1 MPSVWRYSLTYRIV
15 YSLTHSR
22 NQSLQIVDKNGKG
35 SLLADECD
43 INIGNNQQISI
54 IMSDF
59 NSEYIDEIKLD
70 ICAAPAKNNNGSDD
84 VIMQLQ
90 RLIFMKVS
98 FSTNKKVHTNR
109 LNQIDYINIVKFN
122 VDIPN
127 SKAINKDIR
136 VTDKN
141 SNEYKISG
149 DIPSPIGESVEHS
162 PIPYNAVPNSPIS
175 ALNEILEF
183 GSIID
188 SGIRRPNG
196 DVVASA
202 GNDTNG
208 LRYDQELYVNV
219 FDDPD
224 FIHHILNKSSSTRSA
239 RSLFSED
246 NVDYSNRDSKT
257 VDAPQERNN
266 YNDTQDSEE
275 ADDCPTP
282 PPTPITPLYYPE
294 TTASSIPIITETQ
307 AVEAVADDNSNS
319 GYVSSFYLL
328 CTFLVPLLT
337 YKLMHLL
344 AEYLKL
350 HAYST
355 AGTVVYYLGTAQII
369 APIAFFIHRFYI
381 VWSKVTYY
389 GSRSFFLN
397 GWNAWSFS
405 GTVKQGGPVPIYSMP
420 SSFVKSFHDGSAALD
435 INLRSWR
442 RSYYNYWVRHWFALP
457 SHWSIGTFL
466 VDMLNPNI
474 QDGEEFE
481 VSIPRRIIDEEE
493 FLASDMFCV
502 LADRCSNSCVVAGFL
517 SQREQFGCWIINK
530 CFDQLSARVTFDSVI
545 VPDNT
550 VVKTDWLVINIDD
563 ETMDEPAAL
572 YFDVAA
578 AANNKGNHFSKTIP
592 PPMKKAIQTP
602 AGWCSWYHFFEKVD
616 EDKLLS
622 NIDKMFMLKNIFPE
636 SCDFTLF
643 QIDDGYQRA
652 WGDWLLL
659 DEKKFPH
666 QTMPSLVTK
675 IKDANLKPGLWLAPF
690 ACDKHS
696 HVAKNT
702 SWILKKG
709 LTNTPA
715 NSANCGKWF
724 YGLDVTNPDVRKFI
738 YDNIRTVVHDWGF
751 KYIKL
756 DFIYAAALAGSQE
769 SFSDR
774 TVTRA
779 QAIQLGFQTI
789 RKAAGDDVFILGC
802 GAPIGSL
809 IGYVDANRVSADA
822 GLSWSPDLPLPIWDK
837 WNLPSARSMMRNT
850 IVRMS
855 MHNRWWIN
863 DPDCL
868 LLRDTTQYTY
878 DELISIATIKALS
891 GGSLIISDDLENV
904 VSSRLK
910 IAQKILPTMP
920 GHGTPLD
927 ILHNEMPE
935 VIRFTISNEHTKR
948 IANVF
953 EHVYRDH
960 CEDHVS
966 YVHCKWESMKA
977 IMHFIEIEMFG
988 LPSWSLLGASNWGS
1002 KNKCVSFSASSLL
1015 RHNAYRK
1022 HELVTKPS
1030 SDVVAVSLNLPS
1042 VENRLVLLHLYEFW
1056 SGLHTY
1062 RIFPYA
1068 HTHDNA
1074 NIEINLPASNP
1085 HVTQLYACRLHIDP
1099 LCPVYIGS
1107 NLHFSCGYEVDSFVF
1122 KRFKVKR
1129 SQQQRQHA
1137 LHGSSYAPTY
1147 HICRIEFKAGMI
1159 RTPDWD
1165 GFIVLYL
1172 PFTPLALG
1180 EGVANNLG
1188 KAKPST
1194 AGNVIKDMQ
1203 LVNFIDEPSTGI
1215 KGTVWKIKV
1224 GKEYQSDQ
1232 KIDEAGK
1239 DYVLLWW

>member
-1 MPSVWRYSLTYRIV
+1 
-15 YSLTHSR
+15 
-22 NQSLQIVDKNGKG
+22 
-35 SLLADECD
+35 
-43 INIGNNQQISI
+43 
-54 IMSDF
+54 MSDF
-59 NSEYIDEIKLD
+59 SSEYIDEIRLD
-70 ICAAPAKNNNGSDD
+70 ICAAPARSNNDSDD
-84 VIMQLQ
+84 VIIQLQ
-90 RLIFMKVS
+90 RLIFIKVS
-98 FSTNKKVHTNR
+98 FTTNKKVHTNR
-109 LNQIDYINIVKFN
+109 LNQIDYVNTVKFN
-122 VDIPN
+122 VHIPN
-127 SKAINKDIR
+127 SKAIDRDIR

-149 DIPSPIGESVEHS
+149 DIPSPIGESLEHS
-162 PIPYNAVPNSPIS
+162 PIPYNTDYNSPIS
-175 ALNEILEF
+175 ALNEILELD
-183 GSIID
+183 SILA
-188 SGIRRPNG
+188 SGIMRPSVN
-196 DVVASA
+196 VTASA

-208 LRYDQELYVNV
+208 LRYDQELCIDV

-224 FIHHILNKSSSTRSA
+224 FIDHILNKSSGTSTA

-246 NVDYSNRDSKT
+246 SVNYSNRGSKP
-257 VDAPQERNN
+257 VSAPQERNN
-266 YNDTQDSEE
+266 YNDTRDSED
-275 ADDCPTP
+275 AGDCPTP

-294 TTASSIPIITETQ
+294 TTATSIPIITETQ
-307 AVEAVADDNSNS
+307 AVEAVADGNSNFTP
-319 GYVSSFYLL
+319 SSYWFFAFLL
-328 CTFLVPLLT
+328 PLIT
-337 YKLMHLL
+337 YKVMHLL
-344 AEYLKL
+344 AEYLKC
-350 HAYST
+350 HEHIT
-355 AGTVVYYLGTAQII
+355 AGIVVHYIGTGQII
-369 APIAFFIHRFYI
+369 QPLVFLVHRFY
-381 VWSKVTYY
+381 VVSSKVTYY

-442 RSYYNYWVRHWFALP
+442 RSNYNYWINNWFALP
-457 SHWSIGTFL
+457 SQWSIFTFL
-466 VDMLNPNI
+466 IDIFNTSVQYGD
-474 QDGEEFE
+474 EFE
-481 VSIPRRIIDEEE
+481 VPVPSGIIDEDE
-493 FLASDMFCV
+493 FLASDMFCI
-502 LADRCSNSCVVAGFL
+502 LADRCSNSSIVAGFL
-517 SQREQFGCWIINK
+517 SQREHFGCWIVNK
-530 CFDQLSARVTFDSVI
+530 CFNQLSARITFDSVI

-550 VVKTDWLVINIDD
+550 AVKTDWFVINIDD

-578 AANNKGNHFSKTIP
+578 AANNKTNHFSKTVQQTA
-592 PPMKKAIQTP
+592 KKDIQTP

-616 EDKLLS
+616 EEKLLS

-636 SCDFTLF
+636 ACDFTLF

-659 DEKKFPH
+659 DEKKFPN

-675 IKDANLKPGLWLAPF
+675 IRDANLKPGLWLAPF

-724 YGLDVTNPDVRKFI
+724 YGLDVTNVEVRKFI

-756 DFIYAAALAGSQE
+756 DFIYAAALAGSQQ

-779 QAIQLGFQTI
+779 QAIQLGFKTI
-789 RKAAGDDVFILGC
+789 REAAGDDVFILGC

-868 LLRDTTQYTY
+868 LLRGTTQYTY

-891 GGSLIISDDLENV
+891 GGSLIISDDLGNV

-935 VIRFTISNEHTKR
+935 VIRFSIHSEYAKR
-948 IANVF
+948 IATIF
-953 EHVYRDH
+953 EHIYRDH

-966 YVHCKWESMKA
+966 YINCKWESMKT
-977 IMHFIEIEMFG
+977 IIHFTEIEMFG

-1002 KNKCVSFSASSLL
+1002 KNKCISFSASSLL
-1015 RHNAYRK
+1015 RHNAYK
-1022 HELVTKPS
+1022 KCDLLTKSLSGRP

-1042 VENRLVLLHLYEFW
+1042 VANRLVLLHLYEFW

-1068 HTHDNA
+1068 HTHDNS
-1074 NIEINLPASNP
+1074 NVEINLPASSP

-1129 SQQQRQHA
+1129 SQQQRQQTLNGLSSHA
-1137 LHGSSYAPTY
+1137 LTH

-1172 PFTPLALG
+1172 PFTPFALD
-1180 EGVANNLG
+1180 EGAVNNLG

-1194 AGNVIKDMQ
+1194 TGNVIKDLQ
-1203 LVNFIDEPSTGI
+1203 LVNLIDEPSTGI
-1215 KGTVWKIKV
+1215 KGTVWKIIV
-1224 GKEYQSDQ
+1224 GKEFKTDQ
-1232 KIDEAGK
+1232 KIEETGK
-1239 DYVLLWW
+1239 DHVLLWW

>member
-1 MPSVWRYSLTYRIV
+1 MKSPTYSGIH
-15 YSLTHSR
+15 THLYFTV
-22 NQSLQIVDKNGKG
+22 N
-35 SLLADECD
+35 
-43 INIGNNQQISI
+43 
-54 IMSDF
+54 
-59 NSEYIDEIKLD
+59 
-70 ICAAPAKNNNGSDD
+70 
-84 VIMQLQ
+84 
-90 RLIFMKVS
+90 
-98 FSTNKKVHTNR
+98 
-109 LNQIDYINIVKFN
+109 
-122 VDIPN
+122 IPN
-127 SKAINKDIR
+127 SKSVNKDIR
-136 VTDKN
+136 VTDNN

-149 DIPSPIGESVEHS
+149 DIPSPIGESLNQS
-162 PIPYNAVPNSPIS
+162 LGPYNAAPNSPLT

-188 SGIRRPNG
+188 TGIRRPST
-196 DVVASA
+196 DILASA
-202 GNDTNG
+202 GDDT
-208 LRYDQELYVNV
+208 RHDHELYVNV
-219 FDDPD
+219 FDDPEYID
-224 FIHHILNKSSSTRSA
+224 HILNKSSGTSSA
-239 RSLFSED
+239 RSLFPD
-246 NVDYSNRDSKT
+246 NQDDSIDSNDRSKT
-257 VDAPQERNN
+257 MIAPQEINN
-266 YNDTQDSEE
+266 YNDTHDSEE
-275 ADDCPTP
+275 ENNYPTP

-294 TTASSIPIITETQ
+294 TTASSIPMITEAST
-307 AVEAVADDNSNS
+307 VETLDDENSS
-319 GYVSSFYLL
+319 PSQVPSFYLI
-328 CTFLVPLLT
+328 CAFLIPFLTCRLL
-337 YKLMHLL
+337 HLL
-344 AEYLKL
+344 AEYLQL
-350 HAYST
+350 YSYST
-355 AGTVVYYLGTAQII
+355 AGIVVHYLGSAQILL
-369 APIAFFIHRFYI
+369 PLSLFLHRFYI
-381 VWSKVTYY
+381 AWSKVTYY

-405 GTVKQGGPVPIYSMP
+405 GTVKQGGPVPMYSMP
-420 SSFVKSFHDGSAALD
+420 SSFVKAFHDGSAALD
-435 INLRSWR
+435 INLKSWR
-442 RSYYNYWVRHWFALP
+442 RSYYIYWTSNWFSLP
-457 SHWSIGTFL
+457 SQWSIFTFL
-466 VDMLNPNI
+466 IDILNPNLE
-474 QDGEEFE
+474 DGDEHE
-481 VSIPRRIIDEEE
+481 VSVPARIIDEEE
-493 FLASDMFCV
+493 YLASDMFCV

-517 SQREQFGCWIINK
+517 SQREQFGCWIVNK
-530 CFDQLSARVTFDSVI
+530 RFDQLSARISFDSVVI
-545 VPDNT
+545 RNNFFVNS
-550 VVKTDWLVINIDD
+550 DWLVINIDD
-563 ETMDEPAAL
+563 DTMDEPTAL
-572 YFDVAA
+572 YLDVAA
-578 AANNKGNHFSKTIP
+578 AANNKTNHFSKKLQRTS
-592 PPMKKAIQTP
+592 KKASGTP

-616 EDKLLS
+616 EEKLLS

-659 DEKKFPH
+659 DEKKFPN
-666 QTMPSLVTK
+666 QTMPSLVSK
-675 IKDANLKPGLWLAPF
+675 IRDANLKPGLWLAPF

-709 LTNTPA
+709 LSNTPA

-724 YGLDVTNPDVRKFI
+724 YGLDVTNQEVRKFI
-738 YDNIRTVVHDWGF
+738 FDNIRTVVHDWGF

-756 DFIYAAALAGSQE
+756 DFIYAAALAGSQQ

-779 QAIQLGFQTI
+779 QAIQLGFKTI
-789 RKAAGDDVFILGC
+789 RQAAGEDVFILGC

-822 GLSWSPDLPLPIWDK
+822 GLSWSPDLPLPVWDK

-920 GHGTPLD
+920 GHGVPLD
-927 ILHNEMPE
+927 ILYNEMPE
-935 VIRFTISNEHTKR
+935 VIRFSVRSEHTKR
-948 IANVF
+948 IANIF
-953 EHVYRDH
+953 EHIYRDH
-960 CEDHVS
+960 CEDYVS
-966 YVHCKWESMKA
+966 YITCKWESRKSL
-977 IMHFIEIEMFG
+977 MHFTEIEMFG

-1002 KNKCVSFSASSLL
+1002 KNKCISFSASSLL
-1015 RHNAYRK
+1015 RHHAYKSAGPPRK
-1022 HELVTKPS
+1022 SSHS
-1030 SDVVAVSLNLPS
+1030 SDVIAVSLNHPS

-1068 HTHDNA
+1068 HTLDNS
-1074 NIEINLPASNP
+1074 NIEITLPESGS
-1085 HVTQLYACRLHIDP
+1085 HVTHLYACRLQIDP

-1107 NLHFSCGYEVDSFVF
+1107 NLHFSCGYEVESFTF

-1129 SQQQRQHA
+1129 NEQPNAVIGS
-1137 LHGSSYAPTY
+1137 SSYAPTY

-1172 PFTPLALG
+1172 PFTPLALD
-1180 EGVANNLG
+1180 EGAVNYLG

-1194 AGNVIKDMQ
+1194 AGNVIKELQ

-1215 KGTVWKIKV
+1215 KGTIWKIKV
-1224 GKEYQSDQ
+1224 GKEYHTDQ
-1232 KIDEAGK
+1232 KIDDNSK
-1239 DYVLLWW
+1239 DYALLWW